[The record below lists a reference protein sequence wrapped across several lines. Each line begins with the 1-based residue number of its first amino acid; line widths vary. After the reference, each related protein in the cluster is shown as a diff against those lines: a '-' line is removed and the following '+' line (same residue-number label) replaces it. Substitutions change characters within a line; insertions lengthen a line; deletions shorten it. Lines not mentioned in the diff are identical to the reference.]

1 MPFSLRDDPMTLRAI
16 IMDHYQNP
24 RNKREVNDERYKTVH
39 MDSSSCID
47 YIYVQL
53 LMEDG
58 VVKDVCWH
66 GVSCAI
72 STASTSI
79 MTTLIM
85 GKKEDEANYIMANF
99 NKMIN
104 EEEFDEECLGEAIAF
119 INTSKQASRI
129 KCATI
134 GWRGLKELFDE
145 EGKEH
150 VHGED

>member
-47 YIYVQL
+47 DIYVQL

-58 VVKDVCWH
+58 VVQDVCWH

-99 NKMIN
+99 NEMIN

-150 VHGED
+150 VHDED

>member
-47 YIYVQL
+47 DIYVQL

-119 INTSKQASRI
+119 INTSK
-129 KCATI
+129 
-134 GWRGLKELFDE
+134 
-145 EGKEH
+145 
-150 VHGED
+150 

>member
-47 YIYVQL
+47 DIYVQL

-119 INTSKQASRI
+119 INTSKNRL
-129 KCATI
+129 
-134 GWRGLKELFDE
+134 RN
-145 EGKEH
+145 
-150 VHGED
+150 GESL